1 MTTGIQEGPYKQ
13 YSTTKLQVQE
23 MITETIKSGNIVHD
37 LETAKAIDIVS
48 CKCVGKYR
56 HNYPRSISL
65 TFAKRDDKESFLSNK
80 RQLLA
85 GIFANEEYPLHIKQ
99 NRDRLRPILRL
110 AKSLPQYRDKC
121 KMIGDRLMING
132 TTYKV
137 EDIPNLPLDL
147 AAYKAAE
154 KSNDSHL
161 VFSGDLSPYSNLHRR
176 PFILNGQNFHSAEQ
190 WIQYQKALMFGD
202 SFTAN
207 QILQTETPMECKRLS
222 YKINGADREKWRNEG
237 YEICYD
243 GVCEKFLQN
252 VTLLTLLKSTSPKIL
267 AEVTTD

>member
-1 MTTGIQEGPYKQ
+1 
-13 YSTTKLQVQE
+13 
-23 MITETIKSGNIVHD
+23 
-37 LETAKAIDIVS
+37 
-48 CKCVGKYR
+48 
-56 HNYPRSISL
+56 
-65 TFAKRDDKESFLSNK
+65 
-80 RQLLA
+80 
-85 GIFANEEYPLHIKQ
+85 
-99 NRDRLRPILRL
+99 
-110 AKSLPQYRDKC
+110 
-121 KMIGDRLMING
+121 MING

-176 PFILNGQNFHSAEQ
+176 SFTLNGQIFHSAEQ

-222 YKINGADREKWRNEG
+222 YKINGVDRKKWRNEG

-243 GVCEKFLQN
+243 SVHEKFLRN
-252 VTLLTLLKSTSPKIL
+252 ATPLTLLKLTPL
-267 AEVTTD
+267 RY